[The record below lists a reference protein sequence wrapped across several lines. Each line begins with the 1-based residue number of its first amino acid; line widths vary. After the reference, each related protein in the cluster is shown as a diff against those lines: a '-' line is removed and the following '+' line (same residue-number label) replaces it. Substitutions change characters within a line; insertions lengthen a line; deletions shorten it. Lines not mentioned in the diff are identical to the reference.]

1 MLSKHIRIMF
11 IIGFLKTIF
20 YNIIIYKDS
29 DNMKTFIFLSLV
41 LFHISLSF
49 LLEKAGYNRL
59 LCLFPG
65 INLYYLSKA
74 IKTNII
80 LIILL
85 VIGIILL
92 PIRNLIMTLIYI
104 YLPFIISYYYSQ
116 QIYVPIITLVV
127 PFLGYPYMA
136 LRGYYNDRVR

>member
-1 MLSKHIRIMF
+1 
-11 IIGFLKTIF
+11 
-20 YNIIIYKDS
+20 
-29 DNMKTFIFLSLV
+29 MKTFIFLSLV

-59 LCLFPG
+59 LCLVPG

-85 VIGIILL
+85 VIGIRLL

-104 YLPFIISYYYSQ
+104 YLPFIISHYYSQ

-127 PFLGYPYMA
+127 PILGYPYMA